1 MTGDEPDSTEESD
14 ATETAE
20 WPPEPDEA
28 AGADDL
34 PDPATGPEGD
44 DGSADQAE
52 TGEEPT
58 DGAVGGATDGAAAES
73 ADDRDTADDDTGTS
87 GGTRPRIEGPQKLNV
102 LTVPY
107 QIAQQGISIVIAVFV
122 FGGGGITALFSSG
135 QPLLAVGAM
144 LAIVLGIAAFV
155 GYFIARY
162 RRFEYELTAD
172 TFDIRS
178 GVLSRRKREIPLR
191 RIQNVDISQ
200 NVVQRALGI
209 ADVGLETAGGGG
221 TEAQLRYVGVDDAE
235 ALQSE
240 ISRLSRTAKTGD
252 GETAATDAERFE
264 TVFSITERELGI
276 LALISVDL
284 RIASFLFFGASIFA
298 PSAVSMAQ
306 PDNWWE
312 YGFGIDSLVG
322 AFLGP
327 LAALGAIVALAL
339 VSGALNAARYYG
351 FRLDRGEEELR
362 YERGLLQKFRGTIPL
377 SKVQT
382 LTLEENA
389 LARALG
395 YAALTIETAGY
406 TPTGGQSDGS
416 QSAIPVAER
425 DRVVSLARS
434 LESFDDASLERP
446 PKRARLRYGARYAI
460 GLAVVVALLYTGTV
474 LSQFQLYWYVPLVAA
489 PLVPVAAHYKWKNRG
504 YALGDEHVVTRNG
517 FWIRRQKVVPY
528 HRVQTVFSSQTIFQR
543 RRELATV
550 TVDTAGSQSITGQ
563 DAKAVDIDA
572 ETAERI
578 REAVSD
584 ELYGALA
591 RRREGRAR
599 SPAGSDAS
607 GGGPLGGGTEPAD
620 D

>member
-1 MTGDEPDSTEESD
+1 MSDDSTGD
-14 ATETAE
+14 
-20 WPPEPDEA
+20 
-28 AGADDL
+28 
-34 PDPATGPEGD
+34 DPASNPD
-44 DGSADQAE
+44 DQ
-52 TGEEPT
+52 PT
-58 DGAVGGATDGAAAES
+58 DDSQADVTDRETVSEAAAEEAES
-73 ADDRDTADDDTGTS
+73 AGPSAAT
-87 GGTRPRIEGPQKLNV
+87 PRIEGPQKLNV

-107 QIAQQGISIVIAVFV
+107 QIAQQGISIVIAIFV
-122 FGGGGITALFSSG
+122 FGGGGASALFGSG
-135 QPLLAVGAM
+135 RSLLAIGAIV
-144 LAIVLGIAAFV
+144 AVVLGIAAFV
-155 GYFIARY
+155 GYFVARY

-200 NVVQRALGI
+200 NVVQRVLGI
-209 ADVGLETAGGGG
+209 AEVGLETAGGGG
-221 TEAQLRYVGVDDAE
+221 TEAQLQYVGVDDAE
-235 ALQSE
+235 RLQSE
-240 ISRLSRTAKTGD
+240 ISRLSRAAKAED
-252 GETAATDAERFE
+252 GETTATDEERFE

-298 PSAVSMAQ
+298 PSAVSMAE

-312 YGFGIDSLVG
+312 YGVGLDSLVG

-327 LAALGAIVALAL
+327 LAALGAIALLAL
-339 VSGALNAARYYG
+339 VSGVLNAARYYG

-382 LTLEENA
+382 LTLEENV

-406 TPTGGQSDGS
+406 TPTSGESNGS

-434 LESFDDASLERP
+434 LEAFDDSALERP
-446 PKRARLRYGARYAI
+446 PKRARLRYGFRYAI
-460 GLAVVVALLYTGTV
+460 GLAIIVALLYAGSV
-474 LSQFQLYWYVPLVAA
+474 LTEFQLYWYVPLVAA

-504 YALGDEHVVTRNG
+504 YALGDEHVITRNG
-517 FWIRRQKVVPY
+517 FWVRRQKVVPY

-543 RRELATV
+543 RRDLATV
-550 TVDTAGSQSITGQ
+550 TVDTAGSQSLTGQ

-572 ETAERI
+572 ERAEEI
-578 REAVSD
+578 REEVSD

-591 RRREGRAR
+591 RRRRGDHGRG
-599 SPAGSDAS
+599 PDPGSDSRS
-607 GGGPLGGGTEPAD
+607 GELDPGGTPAD

>member
-1 MTGDEPDSTEESD
+1 MSDDDPSTDGSPIEDPPTGDGPPADGPPADGPPADDPRTDGTERETVGAAAAEES
-14 ATETAE
+14 
-20 WPPEPDEA
+20 EA
-28 AGADDL
+28 AG
-34 PDPATGPEGD
+34 PSPA
-44 DGSADQAE
+44 A
-52 TGEEPT
+52 
-58 DGAVGGATDGAAAES
+58 
-73 ADDRDTADDDTGTS
+73 
-87 GGTRPRIEGPQKLNV
+87 PRIEGPQQLNV

-107 QIAQQGISIVIAVFV
+107 QIAQQGISIVIAIFV
-122 FGGGGITALFSSG
+122 FGGGGVSALFGSG
-135 QPLLAVGAM
+135 QSLLAIGAIV
-144 LAIVLGIAAFV
+144 AIVLGIVAFV
-155 GYFIARY
+155 GYFVARY

-178 GVLSRRKREIPLR
+178 GVLSRRTREIPLR

-209 ADVGLETAGGGG
+209 AEVGLETAGGGG
-221 TEAQLRYVGVDDAE
+221 TEAQLRYVTVDDAE

-240 ISRLSRTAKTGD
+240 ISRLSRVAKAED
-252 GETAATDAERFE
+252 GETTATDEERFE
-264 TVFSITERELGI
+264 TVFSITERELGV

-298 PSAVSMAQ
+298 PSAASMAQ
-306 PDNWWE
+306 PDSWWE
-312 YGFGIDSLVG
+312 YGFGLDSLVG

-327 LAALGAIVALAL
+327 LAALGAIAALAL
-339 VSGALNAARYYG
+339 VSGVLNAARYYG

-382 LTLEENA
+382 LTLEENV

-406 TPTGGQSDGS
+406 TPTGGESNGS

-434 LESFDDASLERP
+434 LEAFEDDHLERP
-446 PKRARLRYGARYAI
+446 PKRARLRYGFRYAI
-460 GLAVVVALLYTGTV
+460 GLAILVALLYGGTV
-474 LSQFQLYWYVPLVAA
+474 LSTFQLYWYVPLAA
-489 PLVPVAAHYKWKNRG
+489 VPLVPVAAHYKWKNRG
-504 YALGDEHVVTRNG
+504 YALGEEHVVTRNG
-517 FWIRRQKVVPY
+517 FWVRRQKVVPY
-528 HRVQTVFSSQTIFQR
+528 HRVQTVFSSQTVFQR
-543 RRELATV
+543 RRDLATV

-572 ETAERI
+572 ETAERL
-578 REAVSD
+578 REEVSD

-591 RRREGRAR
+591 RRRQGRERSGPTGVDVSDTAR
-599 SPAGSDAS
+599 PGSPGGETGSPGD
-607 GGGPLGGGTEPAD
+607 
-620 D
+620 

>member
-1 MTGDEPDSTEESD
+1 MSDDDSTEGDPADAERDPTPDASD
-14 ATETAE
+14 GRD
-20 WPPEPDEA
+20 WPPDPEDADDPPTDGTDRETVGEA
-28 AGADDL
+28 AA
-34 PDPATGPEGD
+34 EGVESD
-44 DGSADQAE
+44 DGSS
-52 TGEEPT
+52 PT
-58 DGAVGGATDGAAAES
+58 T
-73 ADDRDTADDDTGTS
+73 
-87 GGTRPRIEGPQKLNV
+87 PRIAGPQKLDV
-102 LTVPY
+102 LTIPY
-107 QIAQQGISIVIAVFV
+107 QIAQQGVSIAIAIFV
-122 FGGGGITALFSSG
+122 FGGGSASALFGSG
-135 QPLLAVGAM
+135 RSLLAIG
-144 LAIVLGIAAFV
+144 AIVAILLGIAAFV
-155 GYFIARY
+155 GYFVARY

-200 NVVQRALGI
+200 NVVQRALGV
-209 ADVGLETAGGGG
+209 AEVGLETAGGGG
-221 TEAQLRYVGVDDAE
+221 TEAQLRYVSVDDAE

-240 ISRLSRTAKTGD
+240 ISRLSRAAKAD
-252 GETAATDAERFE
+252 EGETTATDEERFE

-298 PSAVSMAQ
+298 PSAASMAQ

-312 YGFGIDSLVG
+312 YGFGIDSLID

-327 LAALGAIVALAL
+327 LAALGAIAALAL
-339 VSGALNAARYYG
+339 VSGVLNAARYYG

-382 LTLEENA
+382 LTLEENV

-406 TPTGGQSDGS
+406 TPTGGESNGS

-434 LESFDDASLERP
+434 LESFEDDRMERP
-446 PKRARLRYGARYAI
+446 PKRARLRYGFRYAI
-460 GLAVVVALLYTGTV
+460 GLAILVGLLYAGTV
-474 LSQFQLYWYVPLVAA
+474 VTDFQLYWYVPLVAV
-489 PLVPVAAHYKWKNRG
+489 PLIPVAAHYKWKNRG
-504 YALGDEHVVTRNG
+504 YALGEEHVVTRNG
-517 FWIRRQKVVPY
+517 FWVRRQKVVPY
-528 HRVQTVFSSQTIFQR
+528 HRVQTVFSSQTVFQR
-543 RRELATV
+543 RRDLATV
-550 TVDTAGSQSITGQ
+550 TVDTAGSQSLTGQ

-572 ETAERI
+572 DTAERI

-591 RRREGRAR
+591 RRRRGRGR
-599 SPAGSDAS
+599 SGSAGGAV
-607 GGGPLGGGTEPAD
+607 GAAGGPGSAD
-620 D
+620 SESGAPGD